1 MRHFHVY
8 LSPGLVPIR
17 RQPSGLVTETTVPRC
32 TNMCGMSC
40 CPRCGS
46 YTWMRTVEE
55 LVRRKLEKRAPDDLS
70 PKPEPYEL
78 RAPRGC
84 SLLLPTA
91 IANGV
96 RKGHV

>member
-1 MRHFHVY
+1 
-8 LSPGLVPIR
+8 
-17 RQPSGLVTETTVPRC
+17 
-32 TNMCGMSC
+32 
-40 CPRCGS
+40 
-46 YTWMRTVEE
+46 MRTVEE